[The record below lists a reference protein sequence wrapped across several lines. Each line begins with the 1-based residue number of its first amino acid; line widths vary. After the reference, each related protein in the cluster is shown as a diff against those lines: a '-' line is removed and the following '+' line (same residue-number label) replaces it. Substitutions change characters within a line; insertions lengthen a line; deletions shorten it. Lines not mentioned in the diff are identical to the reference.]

1 MFEEPHGS
9 RGSRSPILRVV
20 SKWLSTKKSTP
31 HGDPRPDIL
40 SPWRRRLSLP
50 IPYHVHWPRSCCQ
63 RLPYAKRLV
72 SGDLV
77 GACRDVCVQVV
88 HACGVREC
96 GVGAR
101 REPGE
106 RYGCVEAV
114 HSTAGRRRT
123 LVGSRLNQRSP
134 MWALYGR
141 ARGRL
146 DDAMSSRSA
155 GSKCALALGLVRHP
169 VVLLGLLVRCQSRAL
184 GCSCVREK

>member
-1 MFEEPHGS
+1 MCTVCN
-9 RGSRSPILRVV
+9 LVARVARV
-20 SKWLSTKKSTP
+20 
-31 HGDPRPDIL
+31 
-40 SPWRRRLSLP
+40 
-50 IPYHVHWPRSCCQ
+50 
-63 RLPYAKRLV
+63 RLPHAKRLV

-123 LVGSRLNQRSP
+123 LVWSCLNQRSA

-169 VVLLGLLVRCQSRAL
+169 VVLLGLLVRCQSRAF
-184 GCSCVREK
+184 GCCCVGEK